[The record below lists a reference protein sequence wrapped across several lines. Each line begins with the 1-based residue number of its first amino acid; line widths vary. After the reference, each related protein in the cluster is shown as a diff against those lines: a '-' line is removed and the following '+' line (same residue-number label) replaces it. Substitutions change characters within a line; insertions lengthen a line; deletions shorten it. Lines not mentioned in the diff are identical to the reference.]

1 MIDVAKKRML
11 LHTAQYMMRKWT
23 EMARREAERRL
34 YNKNPEYL
42 GTSPTS
48 GSGQLDQDLGTCLEH
63 VAGWMEERK
72 MLGSTDFSGRQ
83 WQYPRNRISTVLL
96 RNFH

>member
-1 MIDVAKKRML
+1 MLQKKRML

-42 GTSPTS
+42 GTSPSS
-48 GSGQLDQDLGTCLEH
+48 GSGQLDQDLGTCL
-63 VAGWMEERK
+63 ACRK
-72 MLGSTDFSGRQ
+72 MSQDDGREKDVGEVFSQ
-83 WQYPRNRISTVLL
+83 ISAGDK
-96 RNFH
+96 